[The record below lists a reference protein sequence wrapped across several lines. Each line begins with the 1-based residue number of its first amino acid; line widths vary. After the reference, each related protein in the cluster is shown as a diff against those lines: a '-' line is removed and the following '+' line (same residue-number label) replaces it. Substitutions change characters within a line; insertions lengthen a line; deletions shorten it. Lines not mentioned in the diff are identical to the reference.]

1 MLTRSELA
9 NLSLLII
16 ENHTLY
22 LVFSCLNGLVLPR
35 PDALNQV
42 TTALETNPVAAL
54 LGPRQCGKTTLARQI
69 AQREPTE
76 FFDLE
81 SPVDVR
87 RLSAPMTTLEKLSG
101 LVVIDEVQRRP
112 DLFEL
117 IRVLVDRPE
126 NRARFLLLGSASPR
140 IVAGVSESLAGRI
153 GFVDLSGFNLRETGP
168 EHQDRLWTRG
178 GVPRAFLAANDTA
191 SLRWRDDFVRTFL
204 ERDIP
209 QLGISVPA
217 ETIRRFWTM
226 VAHYHGQVWNAA
238 QLARSLGASEN
249 TARRYLD
256 ILAGAFMV
264 RVLAPWFENV
274 GKRQVKA
281 PKIYLRDTG
290 LLHALL
296 QIGTL
301 RELEA
306 HPQLGASWEGFALEN
321 VVSLLDTRDVYF
333 WATHGGA
340 ELDLLVTLGGRRY
353 GFEFK
358 YRDAPARTR
367 SMLIA
372 REDLGLE
379 HLWVVYPGSTEYA
392 LDETID
398 VVPLGSIPRLA
409 DELRRSG

>member
-1 MLTRSELA
+1 M
-9 NLSLLII
+9 
-16 ENHTLY
+16 
-22 LVFSCLNGLVLPR
+22 
-35 PDALNQV
+35 
-42 TTALETNPVAAL
+42 NPVAAL

-69 AQREPTE
+69 AAREPSE

-81 SPVDVR
+81 SPVDLR

-117 IRVLVDRPE
+117 VLVLVDRPE
-126 NRARFLLLGSASPR
+126 NRARFLLLGSASPGLVR
-140 IVAGVSESLAGRI
+140 GVSESLAGRI
-153 GFVDLSGFNLRETGP
+153 GLIDLSGFDLREIGP

-178 GVPRAFLAANDTA
+178 GFPRAFLASDDAA
-191 SLRWRDDFVRTFL
+191 SLAWRDGFIRTFL

-209 QLGISVPA
+209 QLGITIPA

-226 VAHYHGQVWNAA
+226 VAHYHGQTWNAA
-238 QLARSLGASEN
+238 ELARSLGASEN
-249 TARRYLD
+249 TARRHLD

-281 PKIYLRDTG
+281 PKVYVRDSG

-296 QIGTL
+296 QIGPL
-301 RELEA
+301 SELQA
-306 HPQLGASWEGFALEN
+306 HPKLGASWEGFALEH
-321 VVSLLDTRDVYF
+321 VIGVLDTRDAYF

-340 ELDLLVTLGGRRY
+340 ELDLLVILGGKRY
-353 GFEFK
+353 GFEFN
-358 YRDAPARTR
+358 YQDAPARTR

-372 REDLGLE
+372 RNDLGLE
-379 HLWVVYPGSTEYA
+379 RLWVVYPGSKEYA
-392 LDETID
+392 LDDTTD
-398 VVPLGSIPRLA
+398 VVPLAAIPRVA
-409 DELRRSG
+409 AELRRRG